1 MKYESLLMKRSSI
14 SKWIFILAILS
25 CYHISSA
32 EDSEPL
38 NLVKHMDIGVAYG
51 MDIVE
56 PYIYATTNEG
66 FVILDAT
73 DPVNPSLVGTLEQGK
88 PWFAVKVSGN
98 TAYAGGKSGFAVV
111 DIADRSNPTVVGR
124 FFDGG
129 EVYDIKLVGNTA
141 LVADA
146 GDGLEIIDVSDPA
159 EPRQLC
165 QMPTGQS
172 TRGVAVNDKVAYA
185 ADISKG
191 LSVVNISDTRN
202 ASLVNTIEIPQGPW
216 GVMVDGDRLYVGCF
230 KGTLV
235 YDISDALDPV
245 YATTLLESEETLG
258 SCGTR
263 EQLFVTV
270 SHGISVLN
278 VADIKNPKESG
289 YYSIQGGC
297 HAIRCALGYVYTVR
311 GGLYILRMSDN

>member
-1 MKYESLLMKRSSI
+1 MKRSLI
-14 SKWIFILAILS
+14 SNWILALAILS
-25 CYHISSA
+25 NAYNSSA
-32 EDSEPL
+32 EDSGPL

-51 MDIVE
+51 MDIAE
-56 PYIYATTNEG
+56 SYIYATTNDG

-73 DPVNPSLVGTLEQGK
+73 DSINPSLVGTLEQGS

-111 DIADRSNPTVVGR
+111 DIADRSNPIVIGR

-129 EVYDIKLVGNTA
+129 EVYDIKLTGNTV

-159 EPRQLC
+159 NPNQIC
-165 QMPTGQS
+165 QVPTGQS
-172 TRGVAVNDKVAYA
+172 TRGIAVNDTVAYA
-185 ADISKG
+185 ADISRG
-191 LSVVNISDTRN
+191 LSVVNISDPGK
-202 ASLVNTIEIPQGPW
+202 ALLINTIKIPQGPW
-216 GVMVDGDRLYVGCF
+216 GVMVDADRLYVGCF

-235 YDISDALDPV
+235 YDISEDINPV
-245 YATTLLESEETLG
+245 YITTLLESEETLG
-258 SCGTR
+258 ACGTR

-270 SHGISVLN
+270 SHGISVMN
-278 VADIKNPKESG
+278 VVDIKNPIELG
-289 YYSIQGGC
+289 HYSIQGGC
-297 HAIRCALGYVYTVR
+297 HAIRCAFGYVYTVR

>member
-1 MKYESLLMKRSSI
+1 MKRSSV
-14 SKWIFILAILS
+14 SKWIFIIAILS
-25 CYHISSA
+25 CYHSSSA
-32 EDSEPL
+32 QDSGRL
-38 NLVKHMDIGVAYG
+38 KLVKHMDIGVAYG
-51 MDIVE
+51 MDIME

-73 DPVNPSLVGTLEQGK
+73 DPVDPSLVGRLEQGS

-111 DIADRSNPTVVGR
+111 DITDRSNPTAVGR

-129 EVYDIKLVGNTA
+129 EVYDIELSGNTA

-159 EPRQLC
+159 RPRQIC
-165 QMPTGQS
+165 QVPTGQS
-172 TRGVAVNDKVAYA
+172 TRGIAVNDTVAYA
-185 ADISKG
+185 ADISRG
-191 LSVVNISDTRN
+191 LSVVNISDPGK
-202 ASLVNTIEIPQGPW
+202 ALLINTIKIPQGPW
-216 GVMVDGDRLYVGCF
+216 GVMVEGDRLYVGCF

-235 YDISDALDPV
+235 YDISEDINPV
-245 YATTLLESEETLG
+245 YITTLLESEETLG
-258 SCGTR
+258 ACGTR

-270 SHGISVLN
+270 SHGVNVLN
-278 VADIKNPKESG
+278 VVDIKNPIELG
-289 YYSIQGGC
+289 HYSIRGGC

-311 GGLYILRMSDN
+311 GGLYILQMNEN